1 MERYRNAEHLLDI
14 AHREQPILAFRPH
27 AAARASR
34 WFLDNFPGRVLY
46 AVKANDAP
54 HVLGALNG
62 AGIRDFD
69 VASMTELESVAG
81 IAGAIAHAMNPV
93 KSRAFIRRAYFDH
106 GVRTFS
112 LDSAAELEKILD
124 ETGQA
129 RDLTLF
135 VRFAC
140 NSAFSEIPLENK
152 FGISWHEA
160 ADLLS
165 RTRQSAERLG
175 LTFNVGSQAMSP
187 EAYGHAL
194 RTTSQH
200 IVHAGVLADV
210 IDIGGGFPSVYP
222 GLEAPA
228 LSSYMDEI
236 NEVFDQIAV
245 GWNCELWAEPGRA
258 LVAESESLIVRVDA
272 RRGNTL
278 YINDGSFGVL
288 YDAAHLDF
296 VFPCRRIGDESRN
309 RQTLAPFA
317 LYGPTCDSADFMK
330 GPFYLP
336 ADIAEGDHVEFGN
349 LGAYGRVM
357 AAKFNG
363 CGHYDEVELEDE
375 PMLTAYG
382 EHEAAAGQA
391 SSASETA

>member
-1 MERYRNAEHLLDI
+1 MEKYRNAEHLLDI
-14 AHREQPILAFRPH
+14 RRREQPVLAFRPH
-27 AAARASR
+27 AAARASQ
-34 WFLDNFPGRVLY
+34 WFLENFPGRVLY

-54 HVLGALNG
+54 HVLRTLND

-69 VASMTELESVAG
+69 VASLKELENVSALD
-81 IAGAIAHAMNPV
+81 GAAAHAMNPV
-93 KSRAFIRRAYFDH
+93 KSRAFIRTAYFDH

-112 LDSAAELEKILD
+112 LDSQDELEKILE
-124 ETGQA
+124 ETGGA
-129 RDLTLF
+129 KDLTLM

-160 ADLLS
+160 ADLLC

-200 IVHAGVLADV
+200 IIHAGVVADV

-222 GLEAPA
+222 GLEPPA
-228 LSSYMDEI
+228 LSSYMAEI
-236 NEVFDQIAV
+236 NDVFDQIAV
-245 GWNCELWAEPGRA
+245 GWHCELWAEPGRA

-272 RRGNTL
+272 RRGDTL
-278 YINDGSFGVL
+278 YINDGSFGAL

-296 VFPCRRIGDESRN
+296 VFPCRHIGKDSGASAA
-309 RQTLAPFA
+309 LAAFS
-317 LYGPTCDSADFMK
+317 LYGPTCDSADFIN

-336 ADIAEGDHVEFGN
+336 ADIAEDDHIEFGN

-357 AAKFNG
+357 AARFNG
-363 CGHYDEVELEDE
+363 CGYYDEVELEDE
-375 PMLTAYG
+375 PMLTAYDEG
-382 EHEAAAGQA
+382 VSVAGQA
-391 SSASETA
+391 SSASEKA